1 MLPLRHLNK
10 HDENFKICMSCLTLL
25 CTHIENMNAGD
36 WISMRHLTHIAASA
50 GLAHTKMHSKY
61 IKMKA
66 KQKRKEKNEH
76 RRGWGIEIKTKY
88 ANWNMKN
95 ERNVLVGEKNTP
107 TNERTNE
114 LSGEYT
120 IKCWKRWKKIWYA
133 VVVVIAAY
141 DFDGRSV
148 ERLVGLSV
156 DCLRGVTKAW
166 IAGLIASS
174 HNDPSIGWWQMSMRM
189 LCFRLMLARQMT

>member
-107 TNERTNE
+107 TNERTNKRIIRRVHNKMLE
-114 LSGEYT
+114 EMKKKLVCCCRCHRRLRFWWSVGRT
-120 IKCWKRWKKIWYA
+120 VGWSVGWLLAWCNKSLDCWP
-133 VVVVIAAY
+133 
-141 DFDGRSV
+141 
-148 ERLVGLSV
+148 
-156 DCLRGVTKAW
+156 DCLF
-166 IAGLIASS
+166 S
-174 HNDPSIGWWQMSMRM
+174 
-189 LCFRLMLARQMT
+189 